1 VGKTTGTLAAEWEA
15 KRANVKKPAGVT
27 WIWGG
32 NMENQSEGFGTLGV
46 GLLAAILLVYMI
58 MVVLYNDFVKPFIVL
73 FSIPLSFIGA
83 LWALALTNQSLN
95 IFTILGVIM
104 LIGLVAKN
112 AILLVDFTN
121 HRMAKGETINNA
133 LIQANHARLRPILMT
148 TIAMV
153 FGMLPIAMASGAA
166 AGMNN
171 GLAIVIIGGLLSSLF
186 LTLIIVPV
194 VYYIVVKLED
204 RFASKEKANYENLMV
219 EDYKH
224 IHPEN
229 EIEF

>member
-1 VGKTTGTLAAEWEA
+1 
-15 KRANVKKPAGVT
+15 
-27 WIWGG
+27 
-32 NMENQSEGFGTLGV
+32 M
-46 GLLAAILLVYMI
+46 
-58 MVVLYNDFVKPFIVL
+58 
-73 FSIPLSFIGA
+73 
-83 LWALALTNQSLN
+83 
-95 IFTILGVIM
+95 IM

-121 HRMAKGETINNA
+121 HRMEKGEKIENA

-194 VYYIVVKLED
+194 VYYIVVKLEEK
-204 RFASKEKANYENLMV
+204 FSNKEKDDYENLMV

-224 IHPEN
+224 LNPDSEVD
-229 EIEF
+229 F

>member
-1 VGKTTGTLAAEWEA
+1 
-15 KRANVKKPAGVT
+15 
-27 WIWGG
+27 
-32 NMENQSEGFGTLGV
+32 
-46 GLLAAILLVYMI
+46 
-58 MVVLYNDFVKPFIVL
+58 
-73 FSIPLSFIGA
+73 
-83 LWALALTNQSLN
+83 
-95 IFTILGVIM
+95 M

-153 FGMLPIAMASGAA
+153 IGMLPIAMASGAA

-204 RFASKEKANYENLMV
+204 RFSKKEKDDYATLMV
-219 EDYKH
+219 EDYQH